1 MTINDNE
8 YKVRI
13 KDIEKFDRPRE
24 KLSLYGV
31 NNLSDEELLAI
42 ILGTGSKKLNA
53 IELARQILNKI
64 KSQNNHMDITLAE
77 LMTINGV
84 GISKASTI
92 VASLELGRRL
102 NIRKN
107 FKEYSINSPD
117 SVANIFM
124 EELGY
129 KLRECFYILLLDTK
143 NKIISKELISEG
155 TLNSSLVHPREVF
168 KPAIKM
174 SANSIILIHNH
185 PSGDV
190 SPSKEDLQ
198 ITDRLVETG
207 NIIGISVL
215 DHLIIGNG
223 KFLSFKEKNILR
235 S

>member
-168 KPAIKM
+168 KPAIKK